1 VVEPYLRSGAEDDSA
16 TMQQKRKIKI
26 LRIIA
31 RLNIGGPALH
41 VIILNSELD
50 SGRYVSQLVTGIE
63 SPAEGNMYDV
73 AEEKGVHP
81 IVIDALGRE
90 IFFKEDFRALI
101 KLIRLINIEKP
112 DIVHTHT
119 AKAGTLGRIAAKL
132 TGVPVIIHTF
142 HGHVFHSYFGFFK
155 SKFFLW
161 LERLLAKFTNVI
173 ITVGE
178 QQRREIIQYKV
189 AEQEKVVSIPLGL
202 DLKPFVN
209 TKTDPNLLRRELS
222 LPRQTLLVGIVARL
236 VPIKNHLCFLE
247 SARLILQNF
256 DNVRF
261 LIIGDGEL
269 RTYLE
274 QKTRD
279 LGLESRV
286 IFMGFQHDLVKIYAS
301 LDIVTLSSFNE
312 GLPVA
317 LIEAMAAGKPV
328 ISTNV
333 GGVGDLILDGDN
345 GLLVPS
351 NDPAALAE
359 AILYLLRNPERRKM
373 MGGAGKKKAYPLFDK
388 NRLLGDIDKLYRKL
402 TKIERIKLELI

>member
-1 VVEPYLRSGAEDDSA
+1 MKTL
-16 TMQQKRKIKI
+16 QKKRKIKI

-50 SGRYVSQLVTGIE
+50 LGGYISQLVTGRE
-63 SPAEGNMYDV
+63 APAEGNMYEL
-73 AEEKGVHP
+73 AEAKGVHP

-90 IFFKEDFRALI
+90 IFFKDDIRALI
-101 KLIRLINIEKP
+101 RLIRLINIEKP

-119 AKAGTLGRIAAKL
+119 AKAGAVGRIAAKL
-132 TGVPVIIHTF
+132 TGVPIIIHTF
-142 HGHVFHSYFGFFK
+142 HGHIFHSYFGFFK

-178 QQRREIIQYKV
+178 QQRREIIQYRV
-189 AEQEKVVSIPLGL
+189 AEAEKVISIPLGL

-209 TKTDPNLLRRELS
+209 TNADANELRFELS
-222 LPRQTLLVGIVARL
+222 FPREILLVGIVARL
-236 VPIKNHLCFLE
+236 VPIKNHLCFLK
-247 SARLILQNF
+247 SARLILNQF

-274 QKTRD
+274 KKARD

-286 IFMGFQHDLVKIYAS
+286 SFMGFQYDLVKIYAG

-373 MGGAGKKKAYPLFDK
+373 MGEAGKKRAYPLFDK
-388 NRLLGDIDKLYRKL
+388 NRLLGDIDRLYRDLIKV
-402 TKIERIKLELI
+402 KRINLNQSLVAGPK